1 MLQITHFSVYDKNGH
16 LCPFDTGLVEANKML
31 YFSGYVKPVYDD
43 DPSVENGIPT
53 KDMGP
58 IAEW

>member
-1 MLQITHFSVYDKNGH
+1 MYDKNGH
-16 LCPFDTGLVEANKML
+16 LCPFDTGLIEANQML
-31 YFSGYVKPVYDD
+31 YFSGYLKPVHDD

-58 IAEW
+58 INEW

>member
-1 MLQITHFSVYDKNGH
+1 MYDKNGH
-16 LCPFDTGLVEANKML
+16 LCPFDTGLVEANKLL
-31 YFSGYVKPVYDD
+31 YFSGYLKPVYDD